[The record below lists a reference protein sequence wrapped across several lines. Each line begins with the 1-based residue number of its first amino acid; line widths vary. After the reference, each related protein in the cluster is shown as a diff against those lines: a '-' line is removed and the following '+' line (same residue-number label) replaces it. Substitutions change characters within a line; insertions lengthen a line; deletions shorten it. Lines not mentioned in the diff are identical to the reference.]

1 MTHIHDWQYIKS
13 VVCDNEHKLN
23 RLNKQMTE
31 KMNKTTFV
39 AFSTQKGGA
48 GKTTLTVLMA
58 SYLHYVK
65 GINVGLIDCD
75 FPQYSIDEMRRRD
88 FKTIEENEQFRKQA
102 FDQFKRIRKKAY
114 PVIMSRPGDAID
126 AARKLQEMENAPEI
140 IFFDLPGTM
149 DNEGVLKTVASMDYI
164 FCPAIADRVVMQS
177 SLAFAKAIND
187 HMITTGRTNIKGLY
201 FVWNMVDGREKTGL
215 YDIYDKVMAELGLSA
230 LKTFVPDSKRF
241 RREGEKEENRPLF
254 RSTLFP
260 PDKTL
265 IRGSNVRELAEEVL
279 GIING

>member
-1 MTHIHDWQYIKS
+1 MT
-13 VVCDNEHKLN
+13 L
-23 RLNKQMTE
+23 TE
-31 KMNKTTFV
+31 EMNKTKFV

-65 GINVGLIDCD
+65 GVSVGVVDCD

-88 FKTIEENEQFRKQA
+88 FKNIEENKQLCRQA
-102 FDQFKRIRKKAY
+102 YDQFSRIKKKAY
-114 PVIMSRPGDAID
+114 PVVMSRPEDAVET
-126 AARKLQEMENAPEI
+126 AKKMLEMENPPEVV
-140 IFFDLPGTM
+140 FFDLPGTLN
-149 DNEGVLKTVASMDYI
+149 NEGVLKTVAAMDYI

-177 SLAFAKAIND
+177 SMVFAKAVND
-187 HMITTGRTNIKGLY
+187 HLITTGKSNIKGLY
-201 FVWNMVDGREKTGL
+201 FVWNMVDGREKTNL
-215 YDIYDKVMAELGLSA
+215 YDVYDNVMSELGLTA
-230 LKTFVPDSKRF
+230 LKTVIPDSKRF

-265 IRGSNVRELAEEVL
+265 IRGSNIRELADEML